1 MKKLLFILILL
12 SDFLLSNTNQ
22 KITLQLNWLHQFQ
35 FAGYYMAKEKGFY
48 KNVGLDVDIKEYTF
62 KTNLL
67 EEIDS
72 KRANFAIGRSS
83 LLIDKINGKDIIA
96 LGAVFQESPLVLL
109 VKEDSNI
116 NSVNDLKNKRIML
129 TSDTRFSA
137 SILAMLSAN
146 GLKEGDYITQKH
158 SFDLNDLIS
167 GKTDAMASYLSN
179 EPIILKDKNIKYKIF
194 NPKDFGFQFYSDIL
208 FTSANYIKNNP
219 KVTKDFY
226 DASIKGWE
234 YAFDNLA
241 ETAEIIHTKYNSQN
255 KSLIHLIKEG
265 EILKKLAYVNDEGI
279 GHINEMKLSN
289 IINVFKLFGL
299 VSKDIDIGNFIYD
312 ENPYKTLNLQISKQD
327 RMLIIIILFFIF
339 FTFCL
344 IIFFFKKTSQIK
356 RLLHTVINSTDDLIF
371 YKDNKLKYIGCNKSF
386 EKLIGK
392 TEAEIIG
399 KDDFEI
405 FDKKFATI
413 FRKND
418 LKVLKAKAILS
429 NDEWLN
435 IEEEQKIFQTKKI
448 PFSYNKYKRYG
459 ILGISRDITNLYK
472 IQEKLREQA
481 YHDELTGIF
490 NRKSYNEKIE
500 EKFDLY
506 KRYKAGFCV
515 AMYDIDNF
523 KNINDT
529 YGHDMGDKVLKE
541 MTKVTKENI
550 RKTDLLFR
558 IGGEEFVIIFPKTK
572 IEEGFLVA
580 EKIREIISNLVII
593 PKEKITISIGITQ
606 TKKEDTIQSIYERI
620 DKLMYESKIN
630 GKNQT
635 SKG

>member
-146 GLKEGDYITQKH
+146 GLKEGDYITQTH

-392 TEAEIIG
+392 TESEIIG

-405 FDKKFATI
+405 FDKKFAAI
-413 FRKND
+413 FRKYD
-418 LKVLKAKAILS
+418 LKVLKAKSILS
-429 NDEWLN
+429 NEEWLN
-435 IEEEQKIFQTKKI
+435 IGNEEKLFQTKRI
-448 PFSYNKYKRYG
+448 PFSYNKYKKYG

-506 KRYKAGFCV
+506 KRYNAGFCV

-529 YGHDMGDKVLKE
+529 YGHDIGDKVLKE
-541 MTKVTKENI
+541 MSKVIKENI

-572 IEEGFLVA
+572 IAEGFLVA
-580 EKIREIISNLVII
+580 EKIREIISNLIII